1 MWETKL
7 LAKLSE
13 VDMIAWQACYLEHC
27 MTKFRNKFCKFYKD
41 QENDVKDV
49 QKSLEATA
57 FAECMSFI
65 EDSLQSSDE
74 VAPFIKLSVV
84 RKFYSHCLENFK
96 APIVS
101 GNVTRLKE
109 NLLKLNLN
117 LEATSR
123 KKEVFISFK
132 NGLAAALEYSQ
143 EHSLQNN
150 TKHFSRSVHIIQN
163 KIFEKDGHFTSSFTD
178 NCQMN
183 QFQLYFFSR

>member
-1 MWETKL
+1 
-7 LAKLSE
+7 
-13 VDMIAWQACYLEHC
+13 

-41 QENDVKDV
+41 QENGVKEV
-49 QKSLEATA
+49 QKSLEAIA
-57 FAECMSFI
+57 VAKCMSFI

-74 VAPFIKLSVV
+74 VAPFIKLPVI

-96 APIVS
+96 APVVS

-109 NLLKLNLN
+109 NLLKLNPN
-117 LEATSR
+117 LEAISR

-132 NGLAAALEYSQ
+132 NGLVAALEYSQ

-150 TKHFSRSVHIIQN
+150 AKQFSRAVHITQN
-163 KIFEKDGHFTSSFTD
+163 NIFEKHWHFTSSFTD

-183 QFQLYFFSR
+183 QFQLCFFSR

>member
-1 MWETKL
+1 ML
-7 LAKLSE
+7 SLALCDKIQKKNSQIFLKN
-13 VDMIAWQACYLEHC
+13 LE
-27 MTKFRNKFCKFYKD
+27 N
-41 QENDVKDV
+41 NVKNV
-49 QKSLEATA
+49 QKSVNVVK
-57 FAECMSFI
+57 CMSFI

-84 RKFYSHCLENFK
+84 RKCYSHCLENFK
-96 APIVS
+96 APVVS

-150 TKHFSRSVHIIQN
+150 TKHFSRSVHTIQN